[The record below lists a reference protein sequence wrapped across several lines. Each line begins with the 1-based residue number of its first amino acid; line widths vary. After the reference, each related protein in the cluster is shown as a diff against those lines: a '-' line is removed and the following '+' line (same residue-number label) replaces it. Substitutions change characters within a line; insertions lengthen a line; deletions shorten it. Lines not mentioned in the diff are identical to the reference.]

1 MPITNDQSVRQL
13 VNEYPAI
20 IPVFQ
25 RFGID
30 FCCGGEKSLAE
41 ACTNAHVTPQIILD
55 AFEAAKQLT
64 TARFTE
70 QDWNQQSLADLTTH
84 LVNTHHVYVRNESAR
99 IEKLLSKVP
108 DKHGAKHPELFQVRD
123 VFTALAAEL
132 AVHMM
137 KEEQILFPFINRLEE
152 AAIAKEP
159 ALPST
164 CFGTVE
170 NPIRMM
176 ELEHESAGDALR
188 DLRAITNGYTA
199 PEDACDGFR
208 SLYSALADFEVDLH
222 MHIHKEN
229 NILHPRALAVEH
241 ATAVHA

>member
-1 MPITNDQSVRQL
+1 MPITNDQTVRQL

-41 ACTNAHVTPQIILD
+41 ACKNSHVTPQIVLD
-55 AFEAAKQLT
+55 AFEAAKKLT
-64 TARFTE
+64 TARATE
-70 QDWNQQSLADLTTH
+70 QDWNQQSLTDLTAH

-108 DKHGAKHPELFQVRD
+108 DKHGARHPELFQVRD

-137 KEEQILFPFINRLEE
+137 KEE
-152 AAIAKEP
+152 AIAKET

-176 ELEHESAGDALR
+176 EYEHESAGGALR

-208 SLYSALADFEVDLH
+208 SLYSALADFEADLH

>member
-1 MPITNDQSVRQL
+1 MLITNDQSVRQL
-13 VNEYPAI
+13 VTEYPAI

-41 ACTNAHVTPQIILD
+41 ACQNAHVTPKIVLD

-64 TARFTE
+64 TERSTE
-70 QDWNQQSLADLTTH
+70 QDWSQQSLSDLTSH
-84 LVNTHHVYVRNESAR
+84 IIRTHHLYVRNESAR
-99 IEKLLSKVP
+99 IEKLLTKVP

-123 VFTALAAEL
+123 IFTALAAEL
-132 AVHMM
+132 AVHLM
-137 KEEQILFPFINRLEE
+137 KEEQILFPFIVRLEE
-152 AAIAKEP
+152 AAIAHET
-159 ALPST
+159 AVPST

-176 ELEHESAGDALR
+176 EHEHESAGDCLR
-188 DLRAITNGYTA
+188 DLRAVTNGYTA

-208 SLYSALADFEVDLH
+208 SLYAALADFESDLH
-222 MHIHKEN
+222 IHIHKEN
-229 NILHPRALAVEH
+229 NILHPRALSLEH

>member
-1 MPITNDQSVRQL
+1 MAISNDQTVREL

-30 FCCGGEKSLAE
+30 FCCGGDKSLTE
-41 ACTNAHVTPQIILD
+41 ACANAHVTPKIILE
-55 AFEAAKQLT
+55 AFEASKQLNDE
-64 TARFTE
+64 RLSQLDFS
-70 QDWNQQSLADLTTH
+70 QLSLADLIS
-84 LVNTHHVYVRNESAR
+84 NISRTHHIYVRNESAR

-108 DKHGAKHPELFQVRD
+108 DKHGAKHPELFEVRD

-132 AVHMM
+132 AVHLM
-137 KEEQILFPFINRLEE
+137 KEEQILFPFIVRLEE
-152 AAIAKEP
+152 AAIAKESTP
-159 ALPST
+159 PST

-176 ELEHESAGDALR
+176 EYEHESAGEALR
-188 DLRAITNGYTA
+188 ELRKLTNGYTA

-208 SLYSALADFEVDLH
+208 SLYAAMADFEADLH

-229 NILHPRALAVEH
+229 NILHPRALAVER